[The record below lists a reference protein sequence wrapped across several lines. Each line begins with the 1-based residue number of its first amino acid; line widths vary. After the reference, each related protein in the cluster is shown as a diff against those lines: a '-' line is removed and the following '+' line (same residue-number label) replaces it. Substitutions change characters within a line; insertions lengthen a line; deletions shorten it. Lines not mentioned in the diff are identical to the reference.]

1 MYVCVYVC
9 VLTIQQRTISIRASR
24 MHDGYGMVLS
34 MYCMAISPFPHSRQ
48 TDQRKDQRM
57 KARPAEKESN
67 SRINQSRSHKARIIS
82 AHRRA
87 LGWPAVHEIVMV
99 VVRNDLCNNLELD
112 RSRLRG
118 PRRHLCACAPA
129 SASQASRKHGDQNRR
144 TGKFMGPPA
153 LCWRKRCGSMS
164 LYGVVA
170 SPVAPRTPRD
180 LRVFRLEDGLSVC
193 RSTDAA
199 GRDSRRQ
206 ERVRIHWKKHKYG
219 SDHSSARR

>member
-99 VVRNDLCNNLELD
+99 VVRDDLCNNLELD

-118 PRRHLCACAPA
+118 PRRHLWACAPS
-129 SASQASRKHGDQNRR
+129 SASRASRKHKRPRPTHRQVH
-144 TGKFMGPPA
+144 GPPSA
-153 LCWRKRCGSMS
+153 VLAQAVRVDVVVRRGSVTCCAEDTQ
-164 LYGVVA
+164 GPA
-170 SPVAPRTPRD
+170 
-180 LRVFRLEDGLSVC
+180 RV
-193 RSTDAA
+193 
-199 GRDSRRQ
+199 Q
-206 ERVRIHWKKHKYG
+206 
-219 SDHSSARR
+219 ARRWA